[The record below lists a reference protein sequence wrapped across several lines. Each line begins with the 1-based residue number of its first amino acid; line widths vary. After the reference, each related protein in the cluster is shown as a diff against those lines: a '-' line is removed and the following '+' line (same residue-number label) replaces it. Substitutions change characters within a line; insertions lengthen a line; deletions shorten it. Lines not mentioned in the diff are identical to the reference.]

1 MSESAGDFEAEVLA
15 ALKAREAGEKLEIVQ
30 RLQEAEI
37 FSGDRRD
44 ADREMSVPGYPGR
57 LSLVDPREVPRCSLG
72 TVEGRACFLHAIA
85 HIEFNAINLALDAVY
100 RFGGLPDDYYRDWL
114 EVARDEARHHAMLE
128 DRLKEL
134 GYRYGDFPAHNG
146 LWDVACR
153 TAHDLVS
160 RMAMVPCV
168 MEARGL
174 DVTPGMIRRFRD
186 TGDDRSVGLL
196 ESILEEEE
204 RHVAIGVSWYR
215 WACGER
221 GLDPALTFFSLL
233 EKYLPHRLSGPLNID
248 RRRAAGFD
256 DAWLRQL
263 ESAARPVQDRNKTAV
278 PEKCV
283 RSEPAESAGFQG
295 STFLKGFTSTDS

>member
-1 MSESAGDFEAEVLA
+1 MRRHQARSSGATSNPVSELSGDFEAEVLE
-15 ALKAREAGEKLEIVQ
+15 ALKAREAGEKLDIVQ
-30 RLQEAEI
+30 RLLEAES
-37 FSGDRRD
+37 FPGDRQVANRQLPI
-44 ADREMSVPGYPGR
+44 PGYPER
-57 LSLVDPREVPRCSLG
+57 LRLVDPREVPRRSLG
-72 TVEGRACFLHAIA
+72 SVVGRACFLHAIA

-100 RFGGLPDDYYRDWL
+100 RFGGLPEDYYRDWL

-174 DVTPGMIRRFRD
+174 DVTPGIISRFQD
-186 TGDDRSVGLL
+186 VGDDRSAGLL
-196 ESILEEEE
+196 EIILEEEV

-215 WACGER
+215 WVCRER
-221 GLDPALTFFSLL
+221 GLDPVLTFFSLL
-233 EKYLPHRLSGPLNID
+233 ETYLSHRIFGPLNID
-248 RRRAAGFD
+248 RRRVAGFD

-263 ESAARPVQDRNKTAV
+263 ESATGPERGRVKTVV
-278 PEKCV
+278 P
-283 RSEPAESAGFQG
+283 G
-295 STFLKGFTSTDS
+295 

>member
-1 MSESAGDFEAEVLA
+1 MSEPAGDFEAEVLG

-30 RLQEAEI
+30 GLLEAGF
-37 FSGDRRD
+37 FSGDRQA
-44 ADREMSVPGYPGR
+44 ADREIPMPGYPDR
-57 LSLVDPREVPRCSLG
+57 LRLVDPREVPRRSLG

-100 RFGGLPDDYYRDWL
+100 RFGGLPDAYYRDWL
-114 EVARDEARHHAMLE
+114 EVARDEARHYAMLE
-128 DRLKEL
+128 DRLDEL

-153 TAHDLVS
+153 TVDDLVS

-174 DVTPGMIRRFRD
+174 DVTPGMIRRFRGV
-186 TGDDRSVGLL
+186 GDDRSAGLL
-196 ESILEEEE
+196 ETILEEEE
-204 RHVAIGVSWYR
+204 RHVAIGVYWYR
-215 WACGER
+215 WACRER
-221 GLDPALTFFSLL
+221 GLDPVPTFFTLL
-233 EKYLPHRLSGPLNID
+233 ETYLPHRLSGPLNID

-263 ESAARPVQDRNKTAV
+263 EAAARPVRGRAQTAM
-278 PEKCV
+278 P
-283 RSEPAESAGFQG
+283 G
-295 STFLKGFTSTDS
+295 

>member
-1 MSESAGDFEAEVLA
+1 MSEPIGDFEAEVLG
-15 ALKAREAGEKLEIVQ
+15 ALKASEAGEKLEIVQ
-30 RLQEAEI
+30 RLLEVEFI
-37 FSGDRRD
+37 SGDRHT
-44 ADREMSVPGYPGR
+44 ADRDLPLPGYPDR
-57 LSLVDPREVPRCSLG
+57 LRLVDPREVPRRSLG
-72 TVEGRACFLHAIA
+72 TIEGRACFLHAIA

-100 RFGGLPDDYYRDWL
+100 RFGGLPDGYYRDWL
-114 EVARDEARHHAMLE
+114 EVARDEACHHAMLE
-128 DRLKEL
+128 DRLEEL

-186 TGDDRSVGLL
+186 MGDDRSAGLL
-196 ESILEEEE
+196 ETILEEEE
-204 RHVAIGVSWYR
+204 RHVAIGVAWYR

-221 GLDPALTFFSLL
+221 GLDPVPTFFSLL
-233 EKYLPHRLSGPLNID
+233 ETYLPHRLSGPLNID

-256 DAWLRQL
+256 DAWLRHL
-263 ESAARPVQDRNKTAV
+263 ESAARPVQDRTNTAV
-278 PEKCV
+278 PVKN
-283 RSEPAESAGFQG
+283 RSQ
-295 STFLKGFTSTDS
+295 

>member
-1 MSESAGDFEAEVLA
+1 MSEPAGDFEAKVLA

-30 RLQEAEI
+30 RLLEAES
-37 FSGDRRD
+37 FSGDRQD
-44 ADREMSVPGYPGR
+44 ADRKMPVPGYPDR
-57 LSLVDPREVPRCSLG
+57 LHLVDPREVPRRSLG
-72 TVEGRACFLHAIA
+72 TSEGRACFLHAIA

-100 RFGGLPDDYYRDWL
+100 RFGGLPDAYYRDWL
-114 EVARDEARHHAMLE
+114 EVARDEARHHAMLGE
-128 DRLKEL
+128 RLGEL
-134 GYRYGDFPAHNG
+134 GYRYGDFPAHNS
-146 LWDVACR
+146 LWDIACR

-186 TGDDRSVGLL
+186 VGDDRSAGLL
-196 ESILEEEE
+196 ETILEEEE

-221 GLDPALTFFSLL
+221 GLDPVPTFFSLL
-233 EKYLPHRLSGPLNID
+233 VKYLPHRLSGPLNID

-256 DAWLRQL
+256 DAWLRRL
-263 ESAARPVQDRNKTAV
+263 ETAARSERGRAKTV
-278 PEKCV
+278 V
-283 RSEPAESAGFQG
+283 SG
-295 STFLKGFTSTDS
+295 

>member
-1 MSESAGDFEAEVLA
+1 MSEPAGDIETEVLA

-30 RLQEAEI
+30 HLLEAES
-37 FSGDRRD
+37 FSGDRQT
-44 ADREMSVPGYPGR
+44 ADREMPLPGYPDR
-57 LSLVDPREVPRCSLG
+57 LRLVDPREVPRRSLG

-114 EVARDEARHHAMLE
+114 EVAQDEARHHTMLAE
-128 DRLKEL
+128 RLEEL

-146 LWDVACR
+146 LWDIACR

-186 TGDDRSVGLL
+186 VGDDRSAGLL
-196 ESILEEEE
+196 ETILEEEE

-215 WACGER
+215 WACQER
-221 GLDPALTFFSLL
+221 GLDPVPTFFSLL
-233 EKYLPHRLSGPLNID
+233 ETYLPHRLFGPLNID

-263 ESAARPVQDRNKTAV
+263 ESTVRPMRGEAKMAV
-278 PEKCV
+278 
-283 RSEPAESAGFQG
+283 SG
-295 STFLKGFTSTDS
+295 

>member
-1 MSESAGDFEAEVLA
+1 MSEQEGDFEAEVLG

-30 RLQEAEI
+30 RLLEEES
-37 FSGDRRD
+37 FSGDRQA
-44 ADREMSVPGYPGR
+44 ADREMALPGYPDR
-57 LSLVDPREVPRCSLG
+57 LRLVDPREVPRRSLG

-114 EVARDEARHHAMLE
+114 GVAREEARHHAMLE
-128 DRLKEL
+128 DRLEEL
-134 GYRYGDFPAHNG
+134 EYRYGDFPAHNG
-146 LWDVACR
+146 LWDIACR

-174 DVTPGMIRRFRD
+174 DVTPGMIRRFLD
-186 TGDDRSVGLL
+186 VGDDRSAGLL
-196 ESILEEEE
+196 ETILEEEE

-215 WACGER
+215 WACRECD
-221 GLDPALTFFSLL
+221 LDPVPTFFSLL
-233 EKYLPHRLSGPLNID
+233 ETYLPHRLSGPLNID

-263 ESAARPVQDRNKTAV
+263 EAVARPVRGRAQTAM
-278 PEKCV
+278 P
-283 RSEPAESAGFQG
+283 G
-295 STFLKGFTSTDS
+295 

>member
-1 MSESAGDFEAEVLA
+1 MSEPAVDFEAEVLA
-15 ALKAREAGEKLEIVQ
+15 ALKARKAGEKLEIVQ
-30 RLQEAEI
+30 RLLEANL
-37 FSGDRRD
+37 FPGDRH
-44 ADREMSVPGYPGR
+44 SVDMEVTMPGYPTR
-57 LSLVDPREVPRCSLG
+57 LRLVDPRDVPRRSLG

-100 RFGGLPDDYYRDWL
+100 RFGSLPDAYYRDWL
-114 EVARDEARHHAMLE
+114 EVAQDEARHHAMLE
-128 DRLKEL
+128 DRMGEL

-174 DVTPGMIRRFRD
+174 DVTPGMIHRFRD
-186 TGDDRSVGLL
+186 TGDDRSAGLL
-196 ESILEEEE
+196 ETILEEEE

-221 GLDPALTFFSLL
+221 GLNPVPTFFSLL
-233 EKYLPHRLSGPLNID
+233 ETYLPSRLSRPLNVD

-256 DAWLRQL
+256 DVWLRQL
-263 ESAARPVQDRNKTAV
+263 ESAARPVQGRAKTAV
-278 PEKCV
+278 
-283 RSEPAESAGFQG
+283 SG
-295 STFLKGFTSTDS
+295 

>member
-1 MSESAGDFEAEVLA
+1 MSESSGDFEAEFLG
-15 ALKAREAGEKLEIVQ
+15 ALKAREAGEKREIVQ
-30 RLQEAEI
+30 RLLEAES
-37 FSGDRRD
+37 FSGDRQA
-44 ADREMSVPGYPGR
+44 ADKEMPLPGYPER
-57 LSLVDPREVPRCSLG
+57 LRLVDPREVPRRSLG

-114 EVARDEARHHAMLE
+114 KVARDEVRHHAMLE
-128 DRLKEL
+128 DRLGEL

-186 TGDDRSVGLL
+186 TGDERSAGIL
-196 ESILEEEE
+196 ETILEEEE

-221 GLDPALTFFSLL
+221 GLDPVQTFFSLL
-233 EKYLPHRLSGPLNID
+233 ETYLPHRLSGPLNID
-248 RRRAAGFD
+248 RRRSAGFD

-263 ESAARPVQDRNKTAV
+263 ESAARPVRGRAKTAV
-278 PEKCV
+278 PGII
-283 RSEPAESAGFQG
+283 R
-295 STFLKGFTSTDS
+295 LK

>member
-1 MSESAGDFEAEVLA
+1 MSETAVDFEAEVLA
-15 ALKAREAGEKLEIVQ
+15 ALKAKEAGEKLEIVQ
-30 RLQEAEI
+30 RLLGAET
-37 FSGDRRD
+37 FSEDRHA
-44 ADREMSVPGYPGR
+44 ADREMSVPGYPDR
-57 LSLVDPREVPRCSLG
+57 LRLVDPREVPKRSLG

-114 EVARDEARHHAMLE
+114 EVAQDEARHHAMLG
-128 DRLKEL
+128 DRLDEL

-186 TGDDRSVGLL
+186 VGDDWSADLL
-196 ESILEEEE
+196 ECILEEEE
-204 RHVAIGVSWYR
+204 RHVAIGVAWYR

-221 GLDPALTFFSLL
+221 GLDPVPTFFSLL
-233 EKYLPHRLSGPLNID
+233 ETYLPHRPSGPLNID

-263 ESAARPVQDRNKTAV
+263 VSAARTVRGGAKSAV
-278 PEKCV
+278 
-283 RSEPAESAGFQG
+283 AG
-295 STFLKGFTSTDS
+295 

>member
-1 MSESAGDFEAEVLA
+1 MSEPAGDFEAEVLA
-15 ALKAREAGEKLEIVQ
+15 ALKAREAGEKLDIVQ
-30 RLQEAEI
+30 RLLEAES
-37 FSGDRRD
+37 FSGDRQA
-44 ADREMSVPGYPGR
+44 ADREMTLPGYPDR
-57 LSLVDPREVPRCSLG
+57 LSLVDPREVPRRSLG

-100 RFGGLPDDYYRDWL
+100 RFDGLPDNYYRDWL

-128 DRLKEL
+128 ERMGEL

-146 LWDVACR
+146 LWDVACS

-186 TGDDRSVGLL
+186 VGDDRSAGLL
-196 ESILEEEE
+196 ETILEEEE
-204 RHVAIGVSWYR
+204 RHVAIGVAWYR
-215 WACGER
+215 WVCGER
-221 GLDPALTFFSLL
+221 GLDPVPTFFSLL
-233 EKYLPHRLSGPLNID
+233 ETYLPHRLSGPLNID

-263 ESAARPVQDRNKTAV
+263 ESVARPVRGSAKSAV
-278 PEKCV
+278 P
-283 RSEPAESAGFQG
+283 G
-295 STFLKGFTSTDS
+295 

>member
-1 MSESAGDFEAEVLA
+1 MSEPAGDFGSEVLA
-15 ALKAREAGEKLEIVQ
+15 ALKARKADEKLEIVQ
-30 RLQEAEI
+30 RLLGAES
-37 FSGDRRD
+37 FSRDRQV
-44 ADREMSVPGYPGR
+44 ADREMPLPGYPDR
-57 LSLVDPREVPRCSLG
+57 LSLVDPRDVPRRSLG
-72 TVEGRACFLHAIA
+72 TIEGRACFLHAIA

-114 EVARDEARHHAMLE
+114 EVARDEACHHAMLE
-128 DRLKEL
+128 DRLEEL

-186 TGDDRSVGLL
+186 VGDDRSAGIL
-196 ESILEEEE
+196 ETILEEEE

-215 WACGER
+215 WACRER
-221 GLDPALTFFSLL
+221 RLDPVPTFFSLL
-233 EKYLPHRLSGPLNID
+233 ETYLPHRLSGPLNID

-263 ESAARPVQDRNKTAV
+263 ESVGCPVQGGAKPAV
-278 PEKCV
+278 P
-283 RSEPAESAGFQG
+283 G
-295 STFLKGFTSTDS
+295 

>member
-1 MSESAGDFEAEVLA
+1 MSEPAGDFEAEVLG
-15 ALKAREAGEKLEIVQ
+15 ALKVGEAGEKLEIVQ
-30 RLQEAEI
+30 RLLEAES
-37 FSGDRRD
+37 FSGDRD
-44 ADREMSVPGYPGR
+44 AADREMPLPGYPDR
-57 LSLVDPREVPRCSLG
+57 LRLVDPREVPRRSLG

-100 RFGGLPDDYYRDWL
+100 RFGGLPDGYYRDWL
-114 EVARDEARHHAMLE
+114 GVARDEARHHAMLE
-128 DRLKEL
+128 DRLEEL
-134 GYRYGDFPAHNG
+134 GFRYGDFSAHNG

-186 TGDDRSVGLL
+186 VGDDRSAGLL
-196 ESILEEEE
+196 EIILEEEE
-204 RHVAIGVSWYR
+204 RHVAIGVFWYR

-221 GLDPALTFFSLL
+221 GLDPVPTFLSLL
-233 EKYLPHRLSGPLNID
+233 ETYLPRRLSGPLNMD

-263 ESAARPVQDRNKTAV
+263 DSAARSMWGRAKTAV
-278 PEKCV
+278 T
-283 RSEPAESAGFQG
+283 G
-295 STFLKGFTSTDS
+295 

>member
-1 MSESAGDFEAEVLA
+1 MSEPAVDFEAEILA

-30 RLQEAEI
+30 RLLGAES
-37 FSGDRRD
+37 FSGNRH
-44 ADREMSVPGYPGR
+44 AALREISVPGYPSR
-57 LSLVDPREVPRCSLG
+57 LHLVDPREVPRRSLG

-100 RFGGLPDDYYRDWL
+100 RFGGLPDAYYRDWL
-114 EVARDEARHHAMLE
+114 EVTRDEARHHAMLE
-128 DRLKEL
+128 DRLGEL

-186 TGDDRSVGLL
+186 VGDDRSAEIL
-196 ESILEEEE
+196 ETILEEEE
-204 RHVAIGVSWYR
+204 RHVAIGVAWYR
-215 WACGER
+215 WACGGR
-221 GLDPALTFFSLL
+221 GLDPVPTFFSLL
-233 EKYLPHRLSGPLNID
+233 EKYLPDRLSGPLNID

-256 DAWLRQL
+256 DAWLCQL
-263 ESAARPVQDRNKTAV
+263 ESTARPMRDRAKTAV
-278 PEKCV
+278 P
-283 RSEPAESAGFQG
+283 G
-295 STFLKGFTSTDS
+295 

>member
-1 MSESAGDFEAEVLA
+1 MSKPAGDFEAEVLG
-15 ALKAREAGEKLEIVQ
+15 ALKAMEAGEKLEVVE
-30 RLQEAEI
+30 RLLEVES
-37 FSGDRRD
+37 FSGDRQA
-44 ADREMSVPGYPGR
+44 ADREMPMPGYPDR
-57 LSLVDPREVPRCSLG
+57 LRLVDPREVPRRSLG

-100 RFGGLPDDYYRDWL
+100 RFGDLPDAYYRDWL

-128 DRLKEL
+128 NRLTEL

-146 LWDVACR
+146 LWDVAYR

-174 DVTPGMIRRFRD
+174 DVTPVMIRRFRD
-186 TGDDRSVGLL
+186 TGDERSAGIL
-196 ESILEEEE
+196 EIILEEEE

-221 GLDPALTFFSLL
+221 GQDPVPTFFSLL
-233 EKYLPHRLSGPLNID
+233 ETYLPRRLSGPLNID

-263 ESAARPVQDRNKTAV
+263 ESAARPERSRTKSAV
-278 PEKCV
+278 
-283 RSEPAESAGFQG
+283 SG
-295 STFLKGFTSTDS
+295 

>member
-1 MSESAGDFEAEVLA
+1 MSEPAGDFEAEVLG
-15 ALKAREAGEKLEIVQ
+15 ALKAREAGEKLKIVQ
-30 RLQEAEI
+30 RLLEAES
-37 FSGDRRD
+37 FTGDRHA
-44 ADREMSVPGYPGR
+44 ADRGMSMPGYPDR
-57 LSLVDPREVPRCSLG
+57 LRLVDPREVPRRSLG
-72 TVEGRACFLHAIA
+72 TNEGRACFLHAIA

-114 EVARDEARHHAMLE
+114 GVARDEARHHAMLE
-128 DRLKEL
+128 NRLEEL
-134 GYRYGDFPAHNG
+134 GYRYGDFSAHNG

-174 DVTPGMIRRFRD
+174 DVTPGMIRRFQD
-186 TGDDRSVGLL
+186 MGDDRSAGLL
-196 ESILEEEE
+196 ETILEEEE
-204 RHVAIGVSWYR
+204 HHVAIGVSWYR

-221 GLDPALTFFSLL
+221 GLDPVSTFFSLL
-233 EKYLPHRLSGPLNID
+233 ETYLPSRLSGPLNID

-263 ESAARPVQDRNKTAV
+263 ESTARLVRGEAKMAV
-278 PEKCV
+278 
-283 RSEPAESAGFQG
+283 SG
-295 STFLKGFTSTDS
+295 

>member
-1 MSESAGDFEAEVLA
+1 MSEPTVDFEAKVFA

-30 RLQEAEI
+30 RLLEAGS
-37 FSGDRRD
+37 FSGDRHA
-44 ADREMSVPGYPGR
+44 ADREMALPGYPDR
-57 LSLVDPREVPRCSLG
+57 LRLVDPREVPRHSLG

-128 DRLKEL
+128 GRLGEL
-134 GYRYGDFPAHNG
+134 GYRYGDFLAHNG

-174 DVTPGMIRRFRD
+174 DVTPGMIRRFRNS
-186 TGDDRSVGLL
+186 GDDRSAALL
-196 ESILEEEE
+196 GTILEEEE

-215 WACGER
+215 WACGKR
-221 GLDPALTFFSLL
+221 GLDPVPTFFSLL
-233 EKYLPHRLSGPLNID
+233 KTYLPRRLSEPLNID

-263 ESAARPVQDRNKTAV
+263 ESAARPVRGKSKTV
-278 PEKCV
+278 V
-283 RSEPAESAGFQG
+283 SG
-295 STFLKGFTSTDS
+295 